1 MTEHNLKSRRRRSR
15 SSSSKTSESS
25 GSETGSDSTSKSST
39 ESSSRS
45 SDSSRSSSG
54 SSGSSTSSRSRSR
67 NKRRSIT
74 PKRKESRRQAHSPI
88 RSRGRHDARRRSRDR
103 SVNRRRRSSSG
114 SSGQNG
120 DVRRRRRRDSGR
132 DADRTRRDDRKKDV
146 VEKEHPK
153 KQESPKPTNLRVGN
167 LTKNVTKDHVFEI
180 FSVYGPLKSVDM
192 PLGKFNINR
201 GFAFVQYESGE
212 DAEKAQKHMDGGQI
226 DGNDVSVVP
235 AVAKPVIRPSPPRYG
250 GSRATGRLRGS
261 GNWRRSPKNNP
272 HRSCEKLRA
281 FIRQSCVSRISSSL
295 TSPRSCLFK
304 QPNSKPIIFY
314 IFRPAEPPTDAAKH
328 VEENRRRRDHPEP
341 CDKVVDFTE
350 HNKDVI
356 FCKICNRYFL

>member
-1 MTEHNLKSRRRRSR
+1 MQLFYQDKSMTERNSKGKRRRSR

-25 GSETGSDSTSKSST
+25 GSETGSDSTSKSSSET
-39 ESSSRS
+39 SSRS

-74 PKRKESRRQAHSPI
+74 PKRKESRRQVHSPI
-88 RSRGRHDARRRSRDR
+88 RSRGRHDARRRTRDR
-103 SVNRRRRSSSG
+103 SVNRRRRSSSR

-120 DVRRRRRRDSGR
+120 DLRRRRRHDSGR
-132 DADRTRRDDRKKDV
+132 DAERTTRRDEKKKDV
-146 VEKEHPK
+146 VEKEYPK

-167 LTKNVTKDHVFEI
+167 LTKNVTKCVGRMPVGINIDHVFEI

-250 GSRATGRLRGS
+250 GSRATGRLRGT
-261 GNWRRSPKNNP
+261 GNWRRSPVRYGGMR
-272 HRSCEKLRA
+272 RSR
-281 FIRQSCVSRISSSL
+281 SRSAGRR
-295 TSPRSCLFK
+295 SPRR
-304 QPNSKPIIFY
+304 Y
-314 IFRPAEPPTDAAKH
+314 
-328 VEENRRRRDHPEP
+328 RRS
-341 CDKVVDFTE
+341 
-350 HNKDVI
+350 
-356 FCKICNRYFL
+356 

>member
-1 MTEHNLKSRRRRSR
+1 LYLLNKNMTEHNLKSRRRRSR

-167 LTKNVTKDHVFEI
+167 LTKNVTKCVWKNSNSYFSKYNFFQCAHSIRRDHVFEI

-261 GNWRRSPKNNP
+261 GNWRRSPVRYGGMR
-272 HRSCEKLRA
+272 RSR
-281 FIRQSCVSRISSSL
+281 SRSVGRR
-295 TSPRSCLFK
+295 SPRR
-304 QPNSKPIIFY
+304 Y
-314 IFRPAEPPTDAAKH
+314 
-328 VEENRRRRDHPEP
+328 RRS
-341 CDKVVDFTE
+341 
-350 HNKDVI
+350 
-356 FCKICNRYFL
+356 